1 MKSDAKTIEFVAIAK
16 FLKYSP
22 YKLRPLADVVR
33 GKDLIYALGWLN
45 TYRNK
50 RVEPV
55 KKVIESAMANAKD
68 RAGLEKSD
76 LYISEIRID
85 EGPIFKYFKPGA
97 MGRANVQRR
106 RFCHISVK
114 VSKKA

>member
-1 MKSDAKTIEFVAIAK
+1 MEFVAKAK
-16 FLKYSP
+16 FVKYSP

-33 GKDLIYALGWLN
+33 GKDLIYALGWLT

-55 KKVIESAMANAKD
+55 KKVIESAMANAQNL
-68 RAGLEKSD
+68 AGLEKKD
-76 LYISEIRID
+76 LYVAEIRID
-85 EGPIFKYFKPGA
+85 EGPLFKYFKPGA
-97 MGRANVQRR
+97 MGRANIQRR

>member
-1 MKSDAKTIEFVAIAK
+1 MEFVAKAK
-16 FLKYSP
+16 FIKYSP

-33 GKDLIYALGWLN
+33 GKDLLYALGWLN

-50 RVEPV
+50 RVEPL
-55 KKVIESAMANAKD
+55 KKAIESAMANAQHV
-68 RAGLEKSD
+68 AGLEKKD
-76 LYISEIRID
+76 LYLSEIRID
-85 EGPIFKYFKPGA
+85 EGPLFKYYKPGA
-97 MGRANVQRR
+97 MGRANIQRR